1 MAARTTEDTMAVP
14 AHECD
19 VCSAKVHELRRGRC
33 WGCYARWVDSR
44 PVGAGAHC
52 VMCRERRR
60 RMLRSVELL
69 GGWHPMCFSC
79 HGQLQALAPLPPT
92 IPEIRDALS
101 RERRK
106 VDRRSGRPDTRVFQY
121 ERRAGQRRELRDGEW
136 VAIDDD
142 MVVEITIEDEHEP
155 LAVVPART
163 AASDSDFEDLTRIL
177 DRVAI

>member
-1 MAARTTEDTMAVP
+1 MAAP

-79 HGQLQALAPLPPT
+79 HGQMQALAPLPAT
-92 IPEIRDALS
+92 LADIREALS

-106 VDRRSGRPDTRVFQY
+106 VDRRGGRPDTRVFQY
-121 ERRAGQRRELRDGEW
+121 ERRVGQRRVFRDGEW

-142 MVVEITIEDEHEP
+142 MVVEITIDDDLGP
-155 LAVVPART
+155 VQPVAVVPARA
-163 AASDSDFEDLTRIL
+163 AASDGDFDDLTRIL
-177 DRVAI
+177 DRLAI